1 MVSVTTQHFDN
12 ARTGWNQHE
21 TTLTVGNVG
30 RLHKIFDL
38 SVDGQVYAQPLYMEQ
53 ILFPGKGVRNAVYVA
68 TENDTVYCWDADA
81 PQSLIWQK
89 SLLTA
94 GELPLDDGDIAGCNN
109 IAPKVGITSTPV
121 IDPQTNTLYVVSK
134 TKRLAARQTTFHH
147 FLHAIDIVSSNDRA
161 GSPVE
166 IFAKAPG
173 WGGTGEVGGRD
184 GQGNVIFLS
193 QWALNRSGLLLQNNI
208 LYLGF
213 GSHCDAHL
221 GDYHGWIMS
230 YDATTLQQLKVFCAS
245 PDSSGGGI
253 WQGGIGA
260 AGDGNAIYFTTGNA
274 EPVGFKFGNLQDGQ
288 HQSWIGDFSGAGH
301 AQVLF
306 YYKGDGNW
314 WLGDI
319 QAGVIHWS
327 LVSQSA
333 GFGNLLDGSHPI
345 WIGDFSG
352 VGHAQ
357 VLFYYKGDGHWWL
370 GNMAGGQLQWSLVS
384 QSGGFGN
391 LLDGQHPIWIGD
403 FSGVGHTQVMF
414 YYSGDGHWWLGNMA
428 GGQLN
433 WSLVNDNAAFG
444 NLLDGQHPVWF
455 GDFTGAGHAEIL
467 FYYAGDSHWWLGDMA
482 GGQLHWSLVS
492 QSAGFGSLLDGNHPI
507 WIGNFTG
514 GGHLQLMFYYSG
526 DGHWWLGDMAGGQ
539 LKWGLVSQSAGFGNL
554 LDGQHPIWIGNFSG
568 GNQSQV
574 MFYYSGDGHWW
585 LGSMVEGQ
593 LQWSLIVP
601 QNLGNTA
608 LKLTPELQV
617 ASWFTPADQEIAN
630 AHDWDFGSGGV
641 LLLPDTAAGGP
652 HANLLVTCGKD
663 GDIFLL
669 DRNNLGGYSGPGGN
683 NSNAVDTVPIQPGVP
698 KTSQPGI
705 WGGPAYYQEPG
716 GELVFYCGN
725 GGKLTAFAVSRAGGT
740 LTPAT
745 STPAAFP
752 AEGGT
757 TPVVS
762 SNGLAARTGVVW
774 AVARR
779 DGNGRLHL
787 HAYDAGNLG
796 NKLIELDCGAWAN
809 SNGGAFIEP
818 TVVNGKVYV
827 GSDDGVT
834 VFGL

>member
-306 YYKGDGNW
+306 YYKGDG
-314 WLGDI
+314 
-319 QAGVIHWS
+319 
-327 LVSQSA
+327 
-333 GFGNLLDGSHPI
+333 
-345 WIGDFSG
+345 
-352 VGHAQ
+352 
-357 VLFYYKGDGHWWL
+357 HWWL

-630 AHDWDFGSGGV
+630 AHDWDSAPV
-641 LLLPDTAAGGP
+641 ASCCCPIRRRAVRTP
-652 HANLLVTCGKD
+652 TC
-663 GDIFLL
+663 
-669 DRNNLGGYSGPGGN
+669 
-683 NSNAVDTVPIQPGVP
+683 
-698 KTSQPGI
+698 
-705 WGGPAYYQEPG
+705 
-716 GELVFYCGN
+716 
-725 GGKLTAFAVSRAGGT
+725 
-740 LTPAT
+740 
-745 STPAAFP
+745 
-752 AEGGT
+752 
-757 TPVVS
+757 S
-762 SNGLAARTGVVW
+762 SLAARTVTSSCWIATISEDIPVP
-774 AVARR
+774 VATIQTRWTPSRSSLACRR
-779 DGNGRLHL
+779 QASRGSG
-787 HAYDAGNLG
+787 AGQPTTRNRV
-796 NKLIELDCGAWAN
+796 AN
-809 SNGGAFIEP
+809 
-818 TVVNGKVYV
+818 
-827 GSDDGVT
+827 
-834 VFGL
+834 